1 MVTPNEADVVDD
13 LETLATSGE
22 SAPPADGGGD
32 RAGDIDAIQPGRRR
46 FRYTLPG
53 CWVALVFV
61 CLAFTPSL
69 VPSGPVES
77 TV

>member
-1 MVTPNEADVVDD
+1 VDAANNADVVDD
-13 LETLATSGE
+13 PETLAALGE
-22 SAPPADGGGD
+22 SALPADGEGD
-32 RAGDIDAIQPGRRR
+32 RAEDIDASQPGRRR

-69 VPSGPVES
+69 VPRP
-77 TV
+77 